1 MATEKKRTKKSTLS
15 YIIEIFLCIV
25 ALAAITVSL
34 LFLVKNQKLGEQ
46 VDDLETR
53 LNVYEDPENP
63 YITKAEADE
72 LVASE
77 TDLAYNRGREESK
90 EELLDSIKKD
100 LLETNSALETF
111 KIYYPDE
118 LIVIDSNQYYFFP
131 ILDTIAHHS
140 FADADFVK
148 GDDGRISY
156 KGDAASMETWID
168 VSKFQEEISWKE
180 VAKDGIDGAIIRLGY
195 RGYTKGDLIDDET
208 FEYNIKHCTAVGLK
222 TGVYFLTQ
230 AVSDKE
236 AKEEAE
242 YVIEHIAD
250 YDIEG
255 PIVIDVE
262 MVGTDD
268 SRGNALSMEE
278 RTGYVK
284 TFLDTVEAAG
294 YEACIYG
301 NLKSYLLMLDL
312 EQLEGYSKW
321 FAGYTDVPYF
331 PYEMDMWQYTDTGR
345 VKGIK
350 GNVDID
356 VRFVK

>member
-1 MATEKKRTKKSTLS
+1 MASEKKKTKKSAVT

-25 ALAAITVSL
+25 ALAAITVSM
-34 LFLVKNQKLGEQ
+34 LFLVKNQKLSEQ
-46 VDDLETR
+46 VADLETR

-72 LVASE
+72 MAATE
-77 TDLAYNRGREESK
+77 RDQAYNLGREESR
-90 EELLDSIKKD
+90 EELLASLKQD
-100 LLETNSALETF
+100 LLDTNSALETF
-111 KIYYPDE
+111 KIYFPDE
-118 LIVIDSNQYYFFP
+118 LILIDSNQYYFYP
-131 ILDTIAHHS
+131 ILDSVAKHP
-140 FADADFVK
+140 FASADFVR
-148 GDDGRISY
+148 GDDARISY
-156 KGDAASMETWID
+156 TGDAASMETWID
-168 VSKFQEEISWKE
+168 VSKFQEEINWGK
-180 VAKDGIDGAIIRLGY
+180 VAKDGIDGTIIRLGY
-195 RGYTKGDLIDDET
+195 RGYTKGDLIEDET
-208 FEYNIKHCTAVGLK
+208 FEYNIKHATAAGLK

-250 YDIEG
+250 YDIDG

-284 TFLDTVEAAG
+284 TFLDTVQAAG
-294 YEACIYG
+294 YDASIYG

-331 PYEMDMWQYTDTGR
+331 PYEMDMWQYTEKGK
-345 VKGIK
+345 VNGIK
-350 GNVDID
+350 GDVDID
-356 VRFVK
+356 IRFVR